1 MKGSEA
7 THREGFQFR
16 PSQFIDTR
24 SGVPGREYE
33 PPMGD
38 RMTHRPLEM
47 SGGEQQRVAVVRAL
61 INRPAIVLAD
71 EPTGELDSATA
82 GEVMQLLRALN
93 REGQTF
99 VIVTHDPQVAA
110 QTDRSAYLQ
119 DGRVVREERRKS
131 VRFFATDSG

>member
-1 MKGSEA
+1 MA
-7 THREGFQFR
+7 
-16 PSQFIDTR
+16 
-24 SGVPGREYE
+24 
-33 PPMGD
+33 
-38 RMTHRPLEM
+38 
-47 SGGEQQRVAVVRAL
+47 VARAL

-110 QTDRSAYLQ
+110 QTDRSVYLQ

-131 VRFFATDSG
+131 ACNSPSHSRR